1 MANGSYILEILNSN
15 LCRMVVSG
23 YKKSLVEEDLWNLN
37 QEDRSQHVV
46 PKFEANWNK
55 EMLNSQ
61 RYVQFNATLNHRALV
76 FQIIQD
82 QKPTGAL

>member
-1 MANGSYILEILNSN
+1 MANGSYIIDILNLN

-61 RYVQFNATLNHRALV
+61 RYAQFGVPDNSGPYTYWYM
-76 FQIIQD
+76 
-82 QKPTGAL
+82 